1 MSEKVDAITEGR
13 GARLQAIPKPRFMV
27 EVDEISKV
35 LEVKLSK
42 VLEVKLSSNI
52 LRSTRLLGAL
62 PSPALSILVVAM
74 RLGLL
79 APPLSLLPP
88 FVS

>member
-27 EVDEISKV
+27 EVDERSRLV
-35 LEVKLSK
+35 EVR
-42 VLEVKLSSNI
+42 LSSNS

-74 RLGLL
+74 RLGSSKLL
-79 APPLSLLPP
+79 APPLPLLPP

>member
-1 MSEKVDAITEGR
+1 MSEKVEAITEGR

-27 EVDEISKV
+27 EVDERSKV
-35 LEVKLSK
+35 V
-42 VLEVKLSSNI
+42 EVKLSSNT

-79 APPLSLLPP
+79 APPPLLPP

>member
-27 EVDEISKV
+27 EVDERSRLV
-35 LEVKLSK
+35 
-42 VLEVKLSSNI
+42 EVKLSSNI

-62 PSPALSILVVAM
+62 PSPALSIIVVAM
-74 RLGLL
+74 RLGSSKLL
-79 APPLSLLPP
+79 PPPLSCLLLFP
-88 FVS
+88 SKIK